1 MDSRYQNRFLKVQLK
16 LIAKIKL
23 LVVILFIGFCSGTAQ
38 AQFFGFSVD
47 TVVDYTVAP
56 DKVTGGTL
64 GIINPIPFLPNF
76 GYTQVDFKDETID
89 VDEVN
94 KKLDS
99 DVSIKSYSAFFI
111 IPFPVVA
118 VSLGG
123 GIGELTVK
131 STFSGLS
138 NEPTVSKPVVEAFT
152 KIGLPFWNFLEFH
165 MGIHV
170 IKVSSE
176 LDRAKAFSG
185 LSDYSQAFSSI
196 DTKKDYS
203 GTLTT
208 VGLQIAF

>member
-1 MDSRYQNRFLKVQLK
+1 MK

-23 LVVILFIGFCSGTAQ
+23 LVVILFIGCCSGTAQ

-47 TVVDYTVAP
+47 TAVDYTVAP
-56 DKVTGGTL
+56 DKINGGTL

-76 GYTQVDFKDETID
+76 GYTQVDFK
-89 VDEVN
+89 VN
-94 KKLDS
+94 KKLDT

-152 KIGLPFWNFLEFH
+152 KIGLPFWNLLEFH

-176 LDRAKAFSG
+176 IDRAKAFSG
-185 LSDYSQAFSSI
+185 LSEYSQAFSSI
-196 DTKKDYS
+196 DTKKDYT

>member
-1 MDSRYQNRFLKVQLK
+1 MKLKNKINFLVL
-16 LIAKIKL
+16 LI
-23 LVVILFIGFCSGTAQ
+23 FIGFGAGTAQ

-47 TVVDYTVAP
+47 TAVDYTVAP

-76 GYTQVDFKDETID
+76 GYTQIEFKDETID

-94 KKLDS
+94 KKLNS
-99 DVSIKSYSAFFI
+99 DVSIRSYSAFFI

-123 GIGELTVK
+123 GVGELSVK

-138 NEPTVSKPVVEAFT
+138 NEPTVSKPIVEAFT

-176 LDRAKAFSG
+176 VDRAKAFSG
-185 LSDYSQAFSSI
+185 ISEYSQAFSSI
-196 DTKKDYS
+196 DTKKDYT

-208 VGLQIAF
+208 VGLQFAF

>member
-1 MDSRYQNRFLKVQLK
+1 MKVQLK
-16 LIAKIKL
+16 LIAKISI
-23 LVVILFIGFCSGTAQ
+23 LVALIFFEIGAGTAQ

-47 TVVDYTVAP
+47 TAVDYTVAP
-56 DKVTGGTL
+56 DEVTGGTL

-76 GYTQVDFKDETID
+76 GYTQIDFKDETID

-94 KKLDS
+94 KKLNS

-123 GIGELTVK
+123 GVGELRVK

-176 LDRAKAFSG
+176 IDRAKAFSG

-196 DTKKDYS
+196 DTNKDYT

>member
-1 MDSRYQNRFLKVQLK
+1 MKLVTKVN
-16 LIAKIKL
+16 LILTL
-23 LVVILFIGFCSGTAQ
+23 LLTGIGAGTAQ
-38 AQFFGFSVD
+38 AQFFGFSFD
-47 TVVDYTVAP
+47 TAVDYTVAP
-56 DKVTGGTL
+56 DEVTGGTL

-76 GYTQVDFKDETID
+76 GYTEVNFKDETID

-94 KKLDS
+94 KKLNS

-123 GIGELTVK
+123 GVGELKVK

-138 NEPTVSKPVVEAFT
+138 NKPIVSKPVVEAFT

-176 LDRAKAFSG
+176 IDRAKAFSG

-196 DTKKDYS
+196 DTEKDYT

>member
-1 MDSRYQNRFLKVQLK
+1 LRLELK
-16 LIAKIKL
+16 LKNKINFLVL
-23 LVVILFIGFCSGTAQ
+23 LIFIGFGAGTAE

-47 TVVDYTVAP
+47 TAVDYTVAP

-76 GYTQVDFKDETID
+76 GYTQIEFKDETID

-94 KKLDS
+94 KKLNS
-99 DVSIKSYSAFFI
+99 DVSIKSYSAFLI

-123 GIGELTVK
+123 GVGELSVK

-138 NEPTVSKPVVEAFT
+138 NEPTVSKPIVEAFT

-176 LDRAKAFSG
+176 VDRAKAFSG
-185 LSDYSQAFSSI
+185 ISEYSQAFSSI
-196 DTKKDYS
+196 DTKKDYT

-208 VGLQIAF
+208 VGLQFAF

>member
-1 MDSRYQNRFLKVQLK
+1 LK
-16 LIAKIKL
+16 LKNKINFLVL
-23 LVVILFIGFCSGTAQ
+23 LIFIGFGAGTAQ

-47 TVVDYTVAP
+47 TAVDYTVAP

-76 GYTQVDFKDETID
+76 GYTQIEFKDETID

-94 KKLDS
+94 KKLNS

-123 GIGELTVK
+123 GVGELSVK

-138 NEPTVSKPVVEAFT
+138 NEPTVSKPIVEAFT

-176 LDRAKAFSG
+176 VDRAKAFSG
-185 LSDYSQAFSSI
+185 ISEYSQAFSSI
-196 DTKKDYS
+196 DTKKDYT

-208 VGLQIAF
+208 VGLQFAF

>member
-1 MDSRYQNRFLKVQLK
+1 MKLKNKINFLVL
-16 LIAKIKL
+16 LI
-23 LVVILFIGFCSGTAQ
+23 FIGFGAGTAQ

-47 TVVDYTVAP
+47 TAVDYTVAP

-76 GYTQVDFKDETID
+76 GYTQIEFKDETID

-94 KKLDS
+94 KKLNS

-123 GIGELTVK
+123 GVGELSVK

-138 NEPTVSKPVVEAFT
+138 NEPTVSKPIVEAFT

-176 LDRAKAFSG
+176 VDRAKAFSG
-185 LSDYSQAFSSI
+185 ISEYSQAFSSI
-196 DTKKDYS
+196 DTKKDYT

-208 VGLQIAF
+208 VGLQFAF

>member
-1 MDSRYQNRFLKVQLK
+1 MKLVTKVN
-16 LIAKIKL
+16 LILTL
-23 LVVILFIGFCSGTAQ
+23 LLIGIGAGTAQ
-38 AQFFGFSVD
+38 AQFFGFSFD
-47 TVVDYTVAP
+47 TAVDYTVAP
-56 DKVTGGTL
+56 DEVTGGTL

-76 GYTQVDFKDETID
+76 GYTEVNFKDETID

-94 KKLDS
+94 KKLNS

-123 GIGELTVK
+123 GVGELKVK

-176 LDRAKAFSG
+176 IDRAKAFSG

-196 DTKKDYS
+196 DTKKDYT

>member
-1 MDSRYQNRFLKVQLK
+1 MKLKNKINFLVL
-16 LIAKIKL
+16 LI
-23 LVVILFIGFCSGTAQ
+23 FIGFGAGTAE

-47 TVVDYTVAP
+47 TAVDYTVAP

-76 GYTQVDFKDETID
+76 GYTQIEFKDETID

-94 KKLDS
+94 KKLNS

-123 GIGELTVK
+123 GVGELSVK

-138 NEPTVSKPVVEAFT
+138 NEPTVSKPIVEAFT

-176 LDRAKAFSG
+176 VDRAKAFSG
-185 LSDYSQAFSSI
+185 ISEYSQAFSSI
-196 DTKKDYS
+196 DTKKDYT

-208 VGLQIAF
+208 VGLQFAF

>member
-1 MDSRYQNRFLKVQLK
+1 MKSKTKVN
-16 LIAKIKL
+16 LIVAL
-23 LVVILFIGFCSGTAQ
+23 LFIVIGAGTAK

-47 TVVDYTVAP
+47 TAVDYTVAP

-123 GIGELTVK
+123 GVGELTVK

-152 KIGLPFWNFLEFH
+152 KIGLPFWNFIEFH

-170 IKVSSE
+170 IRVSSE
-176 LDRAKAFSG
+176 IDRAKAFSG
-185 LSDYSQAFSSI
+185 LADYSQAFSSI
-196 DTKKDYS
+196 DTKKDYT

>member
-47 TVVDYTVAP
+47 TA
-56 DKVTGGTL
+56 VTGGTL

-176 LDRAKAFSG
+176 IDRAKAFSG

>member
-1 MDSRYQNRFLKVQLK
+1 MK
-16 LIAKIKL
+16 LIVRINLSIAL
-23 LVVILFIGFCSGTAQ
+23 LFIGIGVETAQ

-47 TVVDYTVAP
+47 TAVDYTVAP
-56 DKVTGGTL
+56 NEVTGGTL

-76 GYTQVDFKDETID
+76 GYTQIDFKDETID

-94 KKLDS
+94 KKLNS

-123 GIGELTVK
+123 GIGDLTVK

-165 MGIHV
+165 IGIHV

-176 LDRAKAFSG
+176 IDRAKAFSG
-185 LSDYSQAFSSI
+185 LSDYAQAFSSI
-196 DTKKDYS
+196 DAKKDYT

>member
-1 MDSRYQNRFLKVQLK
+1 LRLELK
-16 LIAKIKL
+16 LKNKINFLVL
-23 LVVILFIGFCSGTAQ
+23 LIFIGFGAGTAQ

-47 TVVDYTVAP
+47 TAVDYTVAP

-76 GYTQVDFKDETID
+76 GYTQIEFKDETID

-94 KKLDS
+94 NKLNS
-99 DVSIKSYSAFFI
+99 DVSIKSYSAFLI

-123 GIGELTVK
+123 GVGELSVK

-138 NEPTVSKPVVEAFT
+138 NEPTVSKPIVEAFT

-176 LDRAKAFSG
+176 VDRAKAFSG
-185 LSDYSQAFSSI
+185 ISEYSQAFSSI
-196 DTKKDYS
+196 DTKKDYT

-208 VGLQIAF
+208 VGLQFAF

>member
-1 MDSRYQNRFLKVQLK
+1 LK
-16 LIAKIKL
+16 LKNKINFLVL
-23 LVVILFIGFCSGTAQ
+23 LIFIGFGAGTAQ

-47 TVVDYTVAP
+47 TAVDYTVAP

-76 GYTQVDFKDETID
+76 GYTQIEFKDETID

-94 KKLDS
+94 KKLNS

-123 GIGELTVK
+123 GVGELSVK

-138 NEPTVSKPVVEAFT
+138 NEPTVSKPIVEAFT

-176 LDRAKAFSG
+176 VDRAKAFSG
-185 LSDYSQAFSSI
+185 IAEYSQAFSSI
-196 DTKKDYS
+196 DTKKDYT

-208 VGLQIAF
+208 VGLQFAF

>member
-1 MDSRYQNRFLKVQLK
+1 LK
-16 LIAKIKL
+16 LKNKINFLVL
-23 LVVILFIGFCSGTAQ
+23 LIFIGFGAGTVQ

-47 TVVDYTVAP
+47 TAVDYTVAP

-76 GYTQVDFKDETID
+76 GYTQIEFKDETID

-94 KKLDS
+94 KKLNS

-123 GIGELTVK
+123 GVGELSVK

-138 NEPTVSKPVVEAFT
+138 NEPTVSKPIVEAFT

-176 LDRAKAFSG
+176 VDRAKAFSG
-185 LSDYSQAFSSI
+185 ISEYSQAFSSI
-196 DTKKDYS
+196 DTKKDYT

-208 VGLQIAF
+208 VGLQFAF